1 MAYLEFIKLALF
13 AITRNKTRAFLTMLG
28 IMFSVPIRAAVEAFH
43 LWMYNPRHGT
53 SWADIFG

>member
-28 IMFSVPIRAAVEAFH
+28 IIISVSPAAIREAS
-43 LWMYNPRHGT
+43 LTIALASIEG
-53 SWADIFG
+53 

>member
-28 IMFSVPIRAAVEAFH
+28 IIFSVSPSAIREASTPFA
-43 LWMYNPRHGT
+43 L
-53 SWADIFG
+53 AFGS

>member
-28 IMFSVPIRAAVEAFH
+28 IIFSVSPAAIRETPTPFV
-43 LWMYNPRHGT
+43 PT
-53 SWADIFG
+53 FGG